1 MYVASL
7 SWIFFIFR
15 LFSTIQADVNERPS
29 IVYGGKKTL
38 WSTRRHKLWNR
49 SINCRCS
56 QPATSIYLLITL
68 HRRAVWRRWRW
79 RLYTTSTNSR
89 YQPPHNSVNW
99 IVNAT
104 KTTLLQKGA
113 YICRSLRKVC
123 NAIIRAIIKVEN
135 SAYFSIL
142 NLVGCAYDYL

>member
-1 MYVASL
+1 MYVAGL

-38 WSTRRHKLWNR
+38 WSTRRDKLWNR

-113 YICRSLRKVC
+113 YICRSLRKFC
-123 NAIIRAIIKVEN
+123 NAIMRAIIKVEN
-135 SAYFSIL
+135 SAYFRIL
-142 NLVGCAYDYL
+142 NLVGCAYD